1 MAFSASSSRVE
12 AMSKRAPQAVAPG
25 VLSNGLILLLATAC
39 GVSVANLYYAQ
50 PLLHE
55 IAGTFHSG
63 PSITALIV
71 TGSQVGYALG
81 LGLLVPIGD
90 MVSRRRL
97 VPAVLGITAVG
108 LVLAAISP
116 NIGTLIAVLVIVGL
130 GSVAAQMLIP
140 LAAELANEANR
151 GTVVGKVM
159 SGLLIG
165 ILLARTLAGLVAD
178 VAGWR
183 TVYLAAAVL
192 VVVLAIVLFRRLPDE
207 IRPTTHSY
215 PELLASVVA
224 LFRTERAIRQR
235 AFYAALAFAAFS
247 VFWTT
252 VAFVLAGPPY
262 HYSETIIGLFGLV
275 GAAGAICAN
284 VTGRLAD
291 RGHVAQL
298 TTSFAA
304 LILVSFGVLYEGRHS
319 LWAMILGIVLLDIGT
334 QGMAVTNQSVIYRL
348 APQARS
354 RVNSAYMVVNF
365 SGGAIGSAVAGT
377 VYATAK
383 WAGVC
388 ALGAGIGALTLLLV
402 VGSRFRSAHVMV
414 SATAA
419 DGARS

>member
-1 MAFSASSSRVE
+1 MARH
-12 AMSKRAPQAVAPG
+12 APSAVASG
-25 VLSNGLILLLATAC
+25 VLTNGLVFLLATAC

-50 PLLHE
+50 PLLHA

-90 MVSRRRL
+90 RVPRRRL
-97 VPAVLGITAVG
+97 VPAVLAITALG

-116 NIGTLIAVLVIVGL
+116 NIWTLIAVLVVVGL

-140 LAAELANEANR
+140 LAAELAGDGSR
-151 GTVVGKVM
+151 GAVVGKVM

-165 ILLARTLAGLVAD
+165 ILLARTLAGIVAD

-183 TVYLAAAVL
+183 TVYIAAAGL
-192 VVVLAIVLFRRLPDE
+192 VVVLAVVLSRRLPRE
-207 IRPTTHSY
+207 TRPATHSY
-215 PELLASVVA
+215 PDLLRSVVA
-224 LFRTERAIRQR
+224 LFRGERVLRQR
-235 AFYAALAFAAFS
+235 ALYAALAFAAFS

-284 VTGRLAD
+284 VAGRLAD
-291 RGHVAQL
+291 RGYAIQL

-304 LILVSFGVLYEGRHS
+304 LILLSFGVLYEGRHA
-319 LWAMILGIVLLDIGT
+319 LWAMILGIVALDVGT
-334 QGMAVTNQSVIYRL
+334 QGMAVTNQSIIYRL
-348 APQARS
+348 TPDAGS

-365 SGGAIGSAVAGT
+365 SGGAVGSAVAGT

-388 ALGAGIGALTLLLV
+388 ALGAGIGAITLLFV
-402 VGSRFRSAHVMV
+402 IVSRFR
-414 SATAA
+414 AA
-419 DGARS
+419 NVALEAGPT